1 MTTVSDLILNVERYN
16 GVESQALYMTFDR
29 IETRSLNP
37 NMNDEDNII
46 LILLYWYLFDIKISF
61 QNERIRES
69 TIILT
74 VVFLERAGE

>member
-16 GVESQALYMTFDR
+16 GVESQALSMTFDR

>member
-1 MTTVSDLILNVERYN
+1 
-16 GVESQALYMTFDR
+16 MTFDR